1 MKGIRKVLL
10 AVCSAICAG
19 CLLTSCA
26 SNQVKVS
33 YMVDGEVYREQ
44 SYDLNAEMALPKDPV
59 KDGHVFVG
67 WYTDEALT
75 TPYAEGK
82 ITYGMTLYAKF
93 NKSTLYIT
101 VNVNGGEKINPIA
114 VTAGGQYTVPDAV
127 KTGYTF
133 TGYTYIDET
142 GDEKE
147 FPSSGVFNADAS
159 IRINANFVINKYT
172 ITLKDGF
179 SDAPET
185 AEVEYGKTYSPRPPV
200 RAGYTFVDWYTSD
213 QTQTDETKFDKTAPI
228 TDNVT
233 LWAKYTANPY
243 VVTLNLDGGT
253 LDSAS
258 NQVNVTYASSY
269 ELPTPTKTGYTFA
282 GYTLDGVDFANT
294 GVYNYANNI
303 SVKANWTQNKYTVTF
318 KNMDDSVNSTLTDIL
333 HGGKV
338 NAPAAAAGYQ
348 LKAVYASDKQTAVD
362 LATATVTAET
372 TFYVEYEAKTFTI
385 TVNGAQ
391 DGYQNPSFKYGEAY
405 TLVAPDRGEGYEFIG
420 FKDQDNN
427 DFPLTGT
434 YKWTENIT
442 ITAKWNSVNYNVYFY
457 DGATEI
463 TSLRIE
469 KQGGTDIST
478 IAIPAAPVKTGYTA
492 DSVWYTDK
500 EYTTAFVAT
509 GELTDDITL
518 YAKYTANTYDV
529 AITLNGGTYEGETA
543 TNDVVTVKATYGQ
556 TLTLKAPTK
565 KGYKFDG
572 YTLNGTAFTN
582 GEKFGYA
589 HGITLIA
596 NWTEDNKTVQFY
608 VEGSLTDE
616 VTVLCGDK
624 VTAPTAPEKTGYTF
638 KGWSTSQTAP
648 TEDTLFDFDDA
659 IETDTTLYAWFMV
672 NTYTINVFERDK
684 TTATEYTVEYGKVP
698 TITEPTHDNYTFIGW
713 FTEADGK
720 GEEVDLLTYYKNAEN
735 ITVYEYWTKKD
746 DGSDPNFRDNGDN
759 FQERADENAA
769 WTYVYL
775 VGHTYN
781 FSGTTFTETTNEFA
795 IVTNDE
801 NGKGKLVA
809 VAPGTFTLTYTK
821 GGQTG
826 TMTIKVVEKVYTF
839 NAGADYSNAW
849 INRDASVWDNDTK
862 GDVMNVG
869 RTNFIPDVVITK
881 NAKGE
886 KLSLSE
892 ANVEITV
899 KAGDTLVTDYTT
911 DGTSITFGNTVA
923 DGTELTVTLAPR
935 YAIFKG
941 QKLTFTFTVNEGVNV
956 YTSEQLRVA
965 YEDPN
970 VSNINVLRNI
980 NAELIAARTNTTGVG
995 SKNNGNDSYTVT
1007 KEFTSPINPD
1017 GGAGVYDR
1025 VSGNLAINGN
1035 YFTVNGG
1042 NIPLVDNR
1050 DGDRGFNVCQ
1060 NGNVLHN
1067 VQFALFKFG
1076 KDDSDISDKLTMEN
1090 LNIIG
1095 NFNKATNTESDYTIN
1110 DKKAL
1115 IMSGSFIGLSVRSG
1129 NLYMDNV
1136 TARRCLFGVA
1146 IYGVNPK
1153 KTTNNET
1160 NSLHASSVYAKD
1172 CIFENSWANN
1182 VYTWGFGKVT
1192 LDSSF
1197 VGASSGA
1204 AIHFD
1209 SLASATPVN
1218 CALDMLNGTK
1228 VENWVLG
1235 TETWFDVYNVSVIVP
1250 DLKTLVQAAV
1260 AGYSGNTRTIIKNG
1274 TDNPTDQYVN
1284 FILLMKSPGD
1294 NSEWKT
1300 DDIGHG
1306 SVDVNMGV
1314 FDTSKVTA
1322 TGLGEGAGSPLTSD
1336 YAKFAKDMTA
1346 FGFGYMEGI
1355 VGIVNAG

>member
-1 MKGIRKVLL
+1 MKKEIRKVLL
-10 AVCSAICAG
+10 AVCSALFAG
-19 CLLTSCA
+19 CLFVGCA
-26 SNQVKVS
+26 SNEVKVS

-44 SYDLNAEMALPKDPV
+44 SYELNADMALPKDPT

-75 TPYAEGK
+75 QPYAEGK

-93 NKSTLYIT
+93 NKSTLYIS

-114 VTAGGQYTVPDAV
+114 VTPGEAYVVPDAV

-133 TGYTYIDET
+133 TGYTYIDGET
-142 GDEKE
+142 GEEKE
-147 FPSSGVFNADAS
+147 FPSSGTFPGNAS
-159 IRINANFVINKYT
+159 IRINANYTINKYT
-172 ITLKDGF
+172 VTLKDGF
-179 SDAPET
+179 SNASET

-200 RAGYTFVDWYTSD
+200 RTGYTFVDWYTSD
-213 QTQTDETKFDKTAPI
+213 ETQTDATKFDKTQPI

-233 LWAKYTANPY
+233 LWAAYTPNAY
-243 VVTLNLDGGT
+243 TVTITLDGGA
-253 LDSAS
+253 LDAGVS
-258 NQVNVTYASSY
+258 NAVGVTYASSY
-269 ELPTPTKTGYTFA
+269 ELPTPTKTGYTFT
-282 GYTLDGVDFANT
+282 GYTLDGASFDKT
-294 GVYNYANNI
+294 GVYAHASSI
-303 SVKANWTQNKYTVTF
+303 VVKANWTINKYSVTF
-318 KNMDDSVNSTLTDIL
+318 KNMDDSENTTLTDIV
-333 HGGKV
+333 HGNKV
-338 NAPAAAAGYQ
+338 SAPAASVGYQ
-348 LKAVYASDKQTAVD
+348 LKAVYASDKQTPVD
-362 LATATVTAET
+362 LATATITAET
-372 TFYVEYEAKTFTI
+372 TYYVEYEAKTFTI
-385 TVNGAQ
+385 IVNGAQ
-391 DGYQNPSFKYGEAY
+391 DGYQNPTVKYGENY
-405 TLVAPDRGEGYEFIG
+405 TLVAPDRGEGYEFKG
-420 FKDQDNN
+420 FKDKDGN
-427 DFPLTGT
+427 DFALTGAYT
-434 YKWTENIT
+434 WAKDIT
-442 ITAKWNSVNYNVYFY
+442 VTAQWDSVYHNVYFY
-457 DGATEI
+457 DGNTEL
-463 TSLRIE
+463 SALRIE

-478 IAIPAAPVKTGYTA
+478 ITLPAAPVKTGYTA
-492 DSVWYTDK
+492 DTVWYSDK
-500 EYTTAFVAT
+500 EFTAAFDAT
-509 GELTDDITL
+509 GEMTEDIKL
-518 YAKYTANTYDV
+518 YAKYTANTYEI
-529 AITLNGGTYEGETA
+529 AITLGEGVYEGQTA
-543 TNDVVTVKATYGQ
+543 TNDVVTVEVTYGQ
-556 TLTLKAPTK
+556 AIGLKQPTK
-565 KGYKFDG
+565 KGYTFAG
-572 YTLNGTAFTN
+572 YTMNGVEFTADVYSF
-582 GEKFGYA
+582 A
-589 HGITLIA
+589 HDITLIA
-596 NWTEDNKTVQFY
+596 NWNEDRKSVQFY
-608 VEGSLTDE
+608 GENGLWSETSVLNGF
-616 VTVLCGDK
+616 TVS
-624 VTAPTAPEKTGYTF
+624 APAVPEKTGYTF

-648 TEDTLFDFDDA
+648 SENNLFDFNSE
-659 IETDTTLYAWFMV
+659 ITTDIDLYAWFTV
-672 NTYTINVFERDK
+672 NTYTIYVYERDK

-698 TITEPTHDNYTFIGW
+698 AISEPTHDNYTFVGW
-713 FTEADGK
+713 FTEKDGK
-720 GEEVDLLTYYKNAEN
+720 GNKVDLLTYYEVASNT
-735 ITVYEYWTKKD
+735 TVYEFWTVKD
-746 DGSDPNFRDNGDN
+746 NGSDPNFRDNGDN

-781 FSGTTFTETTNEFA
+781 FSGTTFTVVENDYA
-795 IVTNDE
+795 IVSNE

-809 VAPGTFTLTYTK
+809 LAPGEFTLDYVQ
-821 GGQTG
+821 GGKTG
-826 TMTIKVVEKVYTF
+826 TMKIKIVEKVYTF

-849 INRDASVWDNDTK
+849 IHRDASVWDNDEKNST
-862 GDVMNVG
+862 MTVG

-881 NAKGE
+881 NAAGDT
-886 KLSLSE
+886 LSLSE
-892 ANVEITV
+892 ANVQITV

-911 DGTSITFGNTVA
+911 DGNAITFGSTVA
-923 DGTELTVTLAPR
+923 DGTTLTVTLAPR
-935 YAIFKG
+935 YAIFSG
-941 QKLTFTFTVNEGVNV
+941 QTLSFTFVVNSGVNV
-956 YTSEQLRVA
+956 YDSEQLRLA
-965 YEDPN
+965 YEDSN
-970 VSNINVLRNI
+970 VSTINVLRNI
-980 NAELIAARTNTTGVG
+980 NAVLIAERTNTTGVG
-995 SKNNGNDSYTVT
+995 FKTNGNDSYTVT
-1007 KEFTSPINPD
+1007 EEFTSPINPD

-1115 IMSGSFIGLSVRSG
+1115 IMSGSFIGVSVRSG

-1235 TETWFDVYNVSVIVP
+1235 TETWFDVYNVSAIVP
-1250 DLKTLVQAAV
+1250 TLKTEVEGVVSQ
-1260 AGYSGNTRTIIKNG
+1260 YSGAKRTIIKNG

-1294 NSEWKT
+1294 NSEWVT

-1306 SVDVNMGV
+1306 SVDVNMAM
-1314 FDTSKVTA
+1314 FDLVKAQTDPA
-1322 TGLGEGAGSPLTSD
+1322 NAGSPIND
-1336 YAKFAKDMTA
+1336 YVKFAKDMTA
-1346 FGFGYMEGI
+1346 LGFGYMEGI
-1355 VGIVNAG
+1355 VGIINAG